1 MSSPTAASS
10 FGVTTESTTITDLGV
25 FRAQGSRNHQEDRY
39 TVLSPSSDPAGD
51 IPPNYAFYA
60 IYDGHGSAA
69 VSSHARANL
78 HKYLFGSKAFR
89 EGDLEG
95 AMREAFK
102 KEDEALFE
110 MLLEVNDEE
119 WRKGGSTACAVLL
132 DLSSSRLVV
141 ADVGDSRAVLA
152 VSSEGKLTPLR
163 LSRDF
168 SPTDPDEHERIERAG
183 GQVDNE
189 THRVGGINMS
199 RALGDFAYKTPL
211 VESRDPP
218 PAIRV
223 ARAEGREITSD
234 LISRVPFVRSF
245 DLHPPSHHTEGKE
258 TPFLVLASDG
268 VWNVL
273 SDEEVV
279 RILGKGI
286 KAGLKLEDLVREVV
300 ETLGKKEFSD
310 NVSMVCVRFG

>member
-1 MSSPTAASS
+1 MSSSHPSGAKVQIA
-10 FGVTTESTTITDLGV
+10 DLGV

-39 TVLSPSSDPAGD
+39 TVLSPSDDPSGD

-69 VSSHARANL
+69 ISSHARANL

-89 EGDLEG
+89 AGDLEG
-95 AMREAFK
+95 AMKEAFK

-110 MLLEVNDEE
+110 RLLEVNDEE

-132 DLSSSRLVV
+132 DLDNARVVV

-152 VSSEGKLTPLR
+152 LSSPSEEGKLHPLR

-183 GQVDNE
+183 GRVDDE

-211 VESRDPP
+211 VESNNPP

-223 ARAEGREITSD
+223 AKAEGREISAD
-234 LISRVPFVRSF
+234 LISRVPFVRSY
-245 DLHPPSHHTEGKE
+245 DLHPPNVNGQEGKA

-300 ETLGKKEFSD
+300 QTLGKKEFSD